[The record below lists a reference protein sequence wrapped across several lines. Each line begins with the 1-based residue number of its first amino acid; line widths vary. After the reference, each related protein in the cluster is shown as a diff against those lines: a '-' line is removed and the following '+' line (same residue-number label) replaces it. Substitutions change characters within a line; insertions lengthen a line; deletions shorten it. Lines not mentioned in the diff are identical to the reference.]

1 MIKLFE
7 TKFGSHLYG
16 TNNEKS
22 DLDFKGVFIADLDD
36 IILKKDRHVIIE
48 NTKLSTGARNS
59 AGDTD
64 IEYKELR
71 EFLKEAMAGQT
82 YALDMLFSS
91 RNMWTH
97 QSPEWLYI
105 VENRHRLLSKNVK
118 PFLGYI
124 RQQTAKYG
132 LKGSRLAELSRII
145 SYYEQFKETERLQ
158 DHPLPTGS
166 EYVTFH
172 REMNQRPHGLDPIMV
187 EYMEVLG
194 KKFQYSTKI
203 KDMLGPLRR
212 YNEQY
217 GERAKMAATNEGV
230 DWKAV
235 SHAFRCCFELI
246 ELANKQCINFPLA
259 EREFIK
265 NIKEGRH
272 DWLTLQD
279 DLSAFMDEAFT
290 ALEHSALPAEPDR
303 EFWNKFILRTYKKYF
318 T

>member
-22 DLDFKGVFIADLDD
+22 DLDFKGIFIADLDD

-59 AGDTD
+59 VGDTD
-64 IEYKELR
+64 VEFKELR
-71 EFLKEAMAGQT
+71 EFLREAMAGQT

-91 RNMWTH
+91 RDMWTH
-97 QSPEWLYI
+97 QSADWLYI
-105 VENRHRLLSKNVK
+105 VKNRHKLLSKNVK

-145 SYYEQFKETERLQ
+145 SYYEQFNETDRLQ
-158 DHPLPTGS
+158 DHALPPGS
-166 EYVTFH
+166 EYVTFE
-172 REMNQRPHGLDPIMV
+172 RAINERPHGLLPVTVD
-187 EYMEVLG
+187 YMEILG

-203 KDMLGPLRR
+203 KDMLGPLRK
-212 YNEQY
+212 YNDQY

-235 SHAFRCCFELI
+235 SHAFRCCLELI
-246 ELANKQCINFPLA
+246 ELSEHQRITFPLMQA
-259 EREFIK
+259 NYIK
-265 NIKEGRH
+265 EIKEGKK
-272 DWLTLQD
+272 DWLYLQD
-279 DLSAFMDEAFT
+279 ELSKLMEYAFK
-290 ALEHSALPAEPDR
+290 ALENSTLPEEPDR
-303 EFWNKFILRTYKKYF
+303 EFWDRFILGTYKKYF
-318 T
+318 A